1 MIDPRFTNINR
12 LYFLSFNIGRNL
24 STRNCFNKYY
34 MPLVVTKDFNVLND
48 NKLLFK
54 KLMLSKLEAY
64 KKLLYMYHE
73 TMNIQC

>member
-1 MIDPRFTNINR
+1 
-12 LYFLSFNIGRNL
+12 
-24 STRNCFNKYY
+24 

>member
-1 MIDPRFTNINR
+1 
-12 LYFLSFNIGRNL
+12 
-24 STRNCFNKYY
+24 

-48 NKLLFK
+48 NKRFFK

-64 KKLLYMYHE
+64 KKLLYVYHE